1 MKQNNMILWGK
12 RALVYFLGLFI
23 MAIGVVFSVKS
34 ALGVSPVTCLA
45 NVVYQI
51 LGVSRGMSF
60 LSLGVCTTLTYCI
73 YIFVELLILRRDFQ
87 AKMLLQIVASTIF
100 GFAVNLASGLFR
112 FLPAP
117 ESYPL
122 RMLYLLCSIPM
133 VAFGVMLY
141 LAPNILPTSGEGLS
155 LAVSRKIGKPVATC
169 KIIVDCCLV
178 VSSGLV
184 SLTYFHGLVG
194 VREGTVISA
203 LLVGFVMKRMMRVC
217 NPWLLRF
224 VERETKLERAIA
236 AGSGLPLD
244 REGKPKLIITISR
257 EFGSGGYEIGQ
268 KLAEKLG
275 ITFYDKQLEPLEAQ
289 ESGLPLSFIEAHE
302 QRMAHNLVYDFLTAG
317 YAMHNQDLPPMEK
330 LFAAQTRI
338 LRRIAASD
346 ESCVIMGRCADYI
359 LYQDPNSFRIFIHA
373 PTDYRAQR
381 VAELQGISL
390 QRAYEDL
397 ERTDTGR
404 ARHYQQFA
412 AREWGNTKYYNLAV
426 DTEPYGIEGTV
437 ELIDNAI
444 RIWCHNRGFTQE
456 ELLGKGQGYT
466 AVSHRGADIHGNPPV
481 DTVCQ
486 VKKF

>member
-1 MKQNNMILWGK
+1 MNQKTVLLWGK
-12 RALVYFLGLFI
+12 RALVYVLGLFI

-51 LGVSRGMSF
+51 FGVTKGISL

-73 YIFVELLILRRDFQ
+73 YILVEILILRKDFRP
-87 AKMLLQIVASTIF
+87 KMLLQIVASTIF
-100 GFAVNLASGLFR
+100 GFTVNLASGLFR

-117 ESYPL
+117 QTYPMRL
-122 RMLYLLCSIPM
+122 LFLLCSIPM

-141 LAPNILPTSGEGLS
+141 LAPNILPTPGEGLS

-178 VSSGLV
+178 VTSAVV
-184 SLTYFHGLVG
+184 SLLFFHGLVG

-217 NPWLLRF
+217 NPFLLRF

-236 AGSGLPLD
+236 AGGSVLLD
-244 REGKPKLIITISR
+244 RAGKPKLVITISR

-268 KLAEKLG
+268 KLAERLG
-275 ITFYDKQLEPLEAQ
+275 ITFYDKQLEPLEAE
-289 ESGLPLSFIEAHE
+289 ESGLPLSFIQAHE

-317 YAMHNQDLPPMEK
+317 YAMHNEDLPPMEK

-346 ESCVIMGRCADYI
+346 ESCVIMGRCSDYI
-359 LYQDPNSFRIFIHA
+359 LYKDPNSFRIFIHA
-373 PTDYRAQR
+373 PSDYRAQR
-381 VAELQGISL
+381 IAETQGISL
-390 QRAYEDL
+390 QQAYEDM

-412 AREWGNTKYYNLAV
+412 GREWANTKYYNLAV
-426 DTEPYGIEGTV
+426 DTALYGVEGSV

-444 RIWCHNRGFTQE
+444 RIWCENRGFTQE
-456 ELLGKGQGYT
+456 ELLGNG
-466 AVSHRGADIHGNPPV
+466 
-481 DTVCQ
+481 
-486 VKKF
+486 